1 MANYTI
7 ISVVEEP
14 GLKNGQPD
22 PHIRVE
28 FKVGPDGPFFER
40 WLKAEFVDYAVQQKL
55 TAFAQSIE
63 RLRA

>member
-1 MANYTI
+1 MASYTI

-40 WLKAEFVDYAVQQKL
+40 WPKSEFTEYLAQQKL
-55 TAFAQSIE
+55 TTFAHTLE
-63 RLRA
+63 RLRQ